1 MSAPDYSHVP
11 SEPIKGTEPFPP
23 SYSSTNPPVPTNVPL
38 QTQGFPAPQQTAI
51 VPYMAEIPGVPPGL
65 EYLTQIDQVIVREK
79 FSSGQTW
86 GRNYELL
93 NVLNQRIFFAKQ
105 EIQCCG
111 PLYNLHLT
119 DNNSKEVMQ
128 LLQNCKCTCSPDIE
142 IHCPPGNIIGYSV
155 WNWSAFVTSLSIQNA
170 TRQTVLV
177 VVGPGFQQNIFGDV
191 NFEVKSN
198 DETQTVGMIRRE
210 SGQFTVHFPLD
221 LDVNIKAVLI
231 GSSFFLDAEIYSRR
245 MKMLRDARHHHN

>member
-11 SEPIKGTEPFPP
+11 TEPIKGTEPSPP
-23 SYSSTNPPVPTNVPL
+23 TYSSINPPGPTNIPL
-38 QTQGFPAPQQTAI
+38 QSQTFPVTQQTAI
-51 VPYMAEIPGVPPGL
+51 VPYMAEIPGVPQGL
-65 EYLTQIDQVIVREK
+65 EYLTQIDQVVVREK

-93 NVLNQRIFFAKQ
+93 NILNQKIFSARQ
-105 EIQCCG
+105 EVQCCG

-119 DNNSKEVMQ
+119 DNNNKEVMQ
-128 LLQNCKCTCSPDIE
+128 LLVHCKCTCSPDIE

-191 NFEVKSN
+191 SFEVKSN

-210 SGQFTVHFPLD
+210 SGQFAVQFPLD
-221 LDVNIKAVLI
+221 LDVNIKAVLV
-231 GSSFFLDAEIYSRR
+231 GSSFFLDAEIYNRR
-245 MKMLRDARHHHN
+245 MKMMRDAQHNRH